1 MKSPKWKS
9 CSEVE
14 LWKFVAFHFA
24 KAGIETILV
33 GGSVVSIYSEGI
45 YKSGDIDMVLN
56 TYSRM
61 NDAEEIM
68 KSIGFQKFSTR
79 YFKHPKCDHLF
90 VEFLHPP
97 VMIGDDAKNIKLE
110 KVEVEKYSIKILSPT
125 DCIKD
130 RLASFIYFKS
140 RECLDQ
146 ALLVA
151 RKQKFNMKD
160 VESWS
165 KQEGNPLA
173 MKGFKEFKEAFL
185 TSSV

>member
-1 MKSPKWKS
+1 MKSPNWKS
-9 CSEVE
+9 CSEEE

-33 GGSVVSIYSEGI
+33 GGSVVSVYSEGI

-79 YFKHPKCDHLF
+79 CDHLF

-151 RKQKFNMKD
+151 NRQKFNMKD
-160 VESWS
+160 VEAWS

-173 MKGFKEFKEAFL
+173 MKGFKEFKDAFL
-185 TSSV
+185 KSSV